1 MKILHI
7 MDSAGLYGAEI
18 MLLNLME
25 EQRRMNLSPILLS
38 INDLEHSKSA
48 IEVESRK
55 RGFQTVKVPI
65 ASGYSLRGALDIVKA
80 GREND
85 VTLFHSHGFKA
96 NILLGFL
103 PKFIRNKPIVST
115 LHGYISVK
123 FLSRMRIYEFM
134 DALALRRIDAVVRV
148 AASSRTDARYP
159 SRRNTHNYII
169 NNGIPEL
176 IFDSSSIHQSDSA
189 VSAFCKDGFILG
201 TICRLSEEKGVDYLV
216 EAMRLLS
223 DRNRTVKAII
233 IGEGP
238 QRDSLQD
245 KISLYGL
252 NDRILLAGYKDQAYH
267 YLPLF
272 DAFVLPSLTEGLP
285 ITILEAMQAKVPVI
299 ATDVGGV
306 PDVLGHGKFGIL
318 VRSADAPALA
328 EAITE
333 VSSGTS
339 RMSTMC
345 ADAHAT
351 ALERYSSKRMAENY
365 LKVYETVL
373 RKWGR

>member
-1 MKILHI
+1 

-65 ASGYSLRGALDIVKA
+65 ASGYSLKGALDIVKA
-80 GREND
+80 GRENE

-103 PKFIRNKPIVST
+103 PKIIRNRPIVST

-123 FLSRMRIYEFM
+123 LFSRMRIYEFM

-148 AASSRTDARYP
+148 STSSQKDARYP
-159 SRRNTHNYII
+159 SRQNNHNYII

-176 IFDSSSIHQSDSA
+176 AFDPSSVHQSDSA
-189 VSAFCKDGFILG
+189 VSVFCKDGFILG
-201 TICRLSEEKGVDYLV
+201 TICRLSQEKGVDYFV
-216 EAMRLLS
+216 EAMHLLS
-223 DRNRTVKAII
+223 SRNKSVKAIV

-238 QRDSLQD
+238 ERDSLQT
-245 KISLYGL
+245 KINQYGL
-252 NDRILLAGYKDQAYH
+252 ADRVLLAGYKDQAYN

-306 PDVLGHGKFGIL
+306 PDVLGHGKFGII

-333 VSSGTS
+333 VSSGTPQ
-339 RMSTMC
+339 MNAMC
-345 ADAHAT
+345 ADARAT
-351 ALERYSSKRMAENY
+351 ALDRYSSKRMAENY

-373 RKWGR
+373 AKWGR

>member
-1 MKILHI
+1 

-38 INDLEHSKSA
+38 INDLDYSKSA
-48 IEVESRK
+48 IELESRK

-65 ASGYSLRGALDIVKA
+65 ASGYSLQGALDIVKA

-85 VTLFHSHGFKA
+85 VALFHSHGFKA

-103 PKFIRNKPIVST
+103 PKFIRNKPVVST

-123 FLSRMRIYEFM
+123 FFSRMRIYEFM

-148 AASSRTDARYP
+148 SASPRTDARYP
-159 SRRNTHNYII
+159 SQQNSGNYII

-176 IFDSSSIHQSDSA
+176 VFDSSSIRQSDSA
-189 VSAFCKDGFILG
+189 MSAFCSDGFILG
-201 TICRLSEEKGVDYLV
+201 TICRLSPEKGIDYLV
-216 EAMRLLS
+216 EAMHLLS
-223 DRNRTVKAII
+223 GRDKTLKAII

-238 QRDSLQD
+238 QRDSLQT
-245 KISLYGL
+245 KINQYGL
-252 NDRILLAGYKDQAYH
+252 AERILLAGYKDQAYK

-272 DAFVLPSLTEGLP
+272 NAFVLPSLTEGLP
-285 ITILEAMQAKVPVI
+285 ITILEAMQAEVPVI

-306 PDVLGHGKFGIL
+306 PDVLGHGKFGII

-333 VSSGTS
+333 VSSETPQ
-339 RMSTMC
+339 MNAMC
-345 ADAHAT
+345 ADARAT
-351 ALERYSSKRMAENY
+351 ALDRYSSKRMAENY

-373 RKWGR
+373 AKWGR